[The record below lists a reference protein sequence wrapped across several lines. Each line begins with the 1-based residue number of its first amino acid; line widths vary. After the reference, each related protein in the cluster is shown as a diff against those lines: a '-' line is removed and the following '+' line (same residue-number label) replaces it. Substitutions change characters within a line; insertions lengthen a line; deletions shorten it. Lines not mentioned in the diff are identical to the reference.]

1 MSTIKASRQPVH
13 CHTTTSS
20 FSLHKA
26 KLDLNI
32 ECIGHTLYTLYLQT
46 VLVLFILK
54 RHLNILTIHV
64 DVVWPFLFGS
74 CSSRFLWTAKSFR
87 RDKPIERP
95 LHGQMQLWSNR
106 TCHWSS
112 EASFYGRVFNEHN
125 RLLGHW
131 SACKQRSRR
140 DSVPAYQLHSHVN
153 SHAQSVKKAII
164 IIEESRI
171 QSTLQLFKSFCQ
183 KR

>member
-1 MSTIKASRQPVH
+1 MSTIKASRQPVQ
-13 CHTTTSS
+13 CHTTTSPVWTW
-20 FSLHKA
+20 FEHRMYRA
-26 KLDLNI
+26 
-32 ECIGHTLYTLYLQT
+32 HFVYTLSSNSLGIVYIKKASEHIDL
-46 VLVLFILK
+46 I
-54 RHLNILTIHV
+54 
-64 DVVWPFLFGS
+64 VVWPFLFGS
-74 CSSRFLWTAKSFR
+74 CSSSFLWTAKSFS

-112 EASFYGRVFNEHN
+112 EASLYGRVFNEHN

-153 SHAQSVKKAII
+153 SHAQSVKKAVI
-164 IIEESRI
+164 IIEESQI
-171 QSTLQLFKSFCQ
+171 QSTLQFFKSFCQ

>member
-1 MSTIKASRQPVH
+1 MYRAHFIYTLFSNSLGIVVH
-13 CHTTTSS
+13 C
-20 FSLHKA
+20 
-26 KLDLNI
+26 
-32 ECIGHTLYTLYLQT
+32 C
-46 VLVLFILK
+46 ILK
-54 RHLNILTIHV
+54 RHLNILILHV

-74 CSSRFLWTAKSFR
+74 CSSSFLWTAKSFR

-171 QSTLQLFKSFCQ
+171 QSTLQFFKSFCQ
-183 KR
+183 KQ